1 MDITYADMDK
11 NHAMAQEPSTA
22 QRVLLSDKASGSYF
36 FLELTERSSGPLAV
50 AFGGREL
57 CASDYRVRRRTYPF
71 PTLEYVVEGRGELR
85 LGHRPAVPLEAGSF
99 FAYGPGMPVSIR
111 TTTRAMVKYFVS
123 LTGAGARKALEA
135 PVGLLGAHLPL
146 KGHSEFREILD
157 LMILEGREHPRNV
170 GRICLNLFRRLQLKL
185 EQAKGSRGVFQ
196 DRAREQFLQCKAL
209 LDSDPVRFHS
219 LAEVAAE
226 MGLTRPLLF
235 RLFRRYQGATPYRYL
250 LRQKMN
256 VAARDLIGTDR
267 LVKEVAAMVGFGDP
281 LHFSRVFKGVHGIS
295 PARLRA
301 SLRE

>member
-11 NHAMAQEPSTA
+11 TDTMAQEPSTE
-22 QRVLLSDKASGSYF
+22 QRILLSDKASGSYF
-36 FLELTERSSGPLAV
+36 FLELTERSTGPLAV

-57 CASDYRVRRRTYPF
+57 CASNYMVQRSTYPF

-85 LGHRPAVPLEAGSF
+85 LGHGPKAALEAGSF

-123 LTGAGARKALEA
+123 LTGAGARRALEA
-135 PVGLLGAHLPL
+135 PVSLLGSHLPL
-146 KGHSEFREILD
+146 KGHADFREILD
-157 LMILEGREHPRNV
+157 LMIREGREHPRNV

-185 EQAKGSRGVFQ
+185 EQAKGNRGDLP

-209 LDSDPVRFHS
+209 LDSDPVRFRS

-226 MGLTRPLLF
+226 TGLARPRLF
-235 RLFRRYQGATPYRYL
+235 RLFRRYQGSTPYQYL

-256 VAARDLIGTDR
+256 VAAHDLIGTDR
-267 LVKEVAAMVGFGDP
+267 LVKEVAAMAGFGDP
-281 LHFSRVFKGVHGIS
+281 LHFSRVFRSVHGIS